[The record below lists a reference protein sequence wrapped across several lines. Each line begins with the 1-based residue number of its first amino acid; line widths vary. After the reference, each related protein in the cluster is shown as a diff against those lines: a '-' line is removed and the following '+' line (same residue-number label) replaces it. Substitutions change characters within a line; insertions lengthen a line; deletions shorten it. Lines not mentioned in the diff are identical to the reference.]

1 MLYSIEQIRDTV
13 VPIAQRY
20 GVAKVSLFG
29 SYSRGEQKDQS
40 DLDFLI
46 DKGQLKNLLSYFSF
60 VSDLE
65 DAFQKHV
72 DVVTSTAN
80 DADFL
85 HQIRKDEV
93 ILYERQRSADS

>member
-20 GVAKVSLFG
+20 GVEKVSLFG
-29 SYSRGEQKDQS
+29 SYARGQQKEQS

-46 DKGQLKNLLSYFSF
+46 EKGKLKNLLAYFAF

-65 DAFQKHV
+65 DAFLIHV

-80 DADFL
+80 DANFL
-85 HQIRKDEV
+85 HQIRQDEV
-93 ILYERQRSADS
+93 VLYEQQRSADS